1 MSDGYERRDEVR
13 KGVREV
19 IKSLDELRGMRGNY
33 ATYEDLIMR
42 CYDIADEIERE
53 VESNYIELPKDA
65 NGEVWRVGDLVVG
78 ETNPNNPKRVERM
91 LWYGP
96 DSGWQ
101 LETDTIIYPCPERAR
116 NYHAPT
122 VEDVLEEA
130 LNRAANL
137 DRKEGYWPS
146 AADITNIVN
155 EVAPKLQLRK
165 EQ

>member
-1 MSDGYERRDEVR
+1 MIKSL
-13 KGVREV
+13 
-19 IKSLDELRGMRGNY
+19 IKSLDELRSMRGNY

-53 VESNYIELPKDA
+53 VESNYIERPIDADGMTVLPSDSMVDS
-65 NGEVWRVGDLVVG
+65 NGEQFTVSSIELLACG
-78 ETNPNNPKRVERM
+78 EWIV
-91 LWYGP
+91 YGNGKLGSVYAKLCHHYQP
-96 DSGWQ
+96 S
-101 LETDTIIYPCPERAR
+101 
-116 NYHAPT
+116 T

-155 EVAPKLQLRK
+155 EVAPKLQLK
-165 EQ
+165 ETE